1 MKFGRVMLA
10 LSAPWL
16 VSLAIAPVAVAAQN
30 DIGEK
35 DRRLSTYANPVDLPY
50 RYQPPAPA
58 PYREAADPTI
68 VYFKDRYWL
77 FASHS
82 LGYWWS
88 TDLLHWTFVAG
99 QGYDVGKFA
108 PTVVA
113 MHGRLYLAT
122 SQRAKKIWV
131 TDDPLTGLWT
141 EAGDVSPGF
150 DDPAMLLDDDGRL
163 YMYEGISPT
172 GVLRAHELDPK
183 TFQRLKSIDIPE
195 SRDKEHRGWEVVGEN
210 NELFTKPSYI
220 EGAWITKHDGRYY
233 LQYSAPGTQYKTY
246 ADGLLVADKPLGP
259 FVYQTY
265 SPISM
270 KPTGFIAGAGHSSTF
285 RSTQGQWWE
294 ASTMT
299 ISIRHPFERR
309 LGLFPAAFTRSGEL
323 VVDTYLG
330 DYPRYADGDRR
341 LTGWMLL
348 SRKKAVSASSS
359 LERLPVENAV
369 DEEVRSWWSAK
380 TGDAGEWYQIDL
392 GTPKTLQAVQI
403 NFADQDAVARGISSD
418 VYKYVLELS
427 DDGQSWRTVIDKSD
441 SGRDAPHD
449 YQVLAEPTRARF
461 VRLRNVHMPDSA
473 KFSLYDLRVFGT
485 GDGKR
490 PAGVTG
496 LKAQREAVDGRK
508 LHVEW
513 KPAAGA
519 EFYIVRMGARG
530 ADLNR
535 NYQIYDGKTS
545 LDVASLNLGIG
556 YCFSVDAVNENG
568 ISRGRKKQ
576 CVQ

>member
-1 MKFGRVMLA
+1 MSYRNSSAITAALIAYLLA
-10 LSAPWL
+10 ATSPASADG
-16 VSLAIAPVAVAAQN
+16 SN
-30 DIGEK
+30 
-35 DRRLSTYANPVDLPY
+35 RRFSTYANPIDLPY
-50 RYQPPAPA
+50 RYQSSSRA
-58 PYREAADPTI
+58 PYREAADPTV

-77 FASHS
+77 FPSHS

-108 PTVVA
+108 PTVVV
-113 MHGRLYLAT
+113 MNGRLYLAT
-122 SQRAKKIWV
+122 SQRAKKTWV

-163 YMYEGISPT
+163 YMYEGISGT

-183 TFQRLKSIDIPE
+183 TFQRLKSIDIPQ
-195 SRDKEHRGWEVVGEN
+195 SRDKERRGWEVVGEN
-210 NELFTKPSYI
+210 NENFTKPSYI

-233 LQYSAPGTQYKTY
+233 LQYAAPGTQYKTY
-246 ADGLLVADKPLGP
+246 ADGLLIADKPLGP
-259 FVYQTY
+259 FVYQQY
-265 SPISM
+265 SPISI
-270 KPTGFIAGAGHSSTF
+270 KPTGFIAGAGHGSIF
-285 RSTQGQWWE
+285 RGAQGHWWE

-299 ISIRHPFERR
+299 ISIRHQFERR
-309 LGLFPAAFTRSGEL
+309 LGLFPARFMRSGEL

-330 DYPRYADGDRR
+330 DYPRNADGDRG

-348 SRKKAVSASSS
+348 SRKEPVSASSS
-359 LERLPVENAV
+359 LEGFPVENAA
-369 DEEVRSWWSAK
+369 DEEIRSWWSAK
-380 TGDAGEWYQIDL
+380 TGDRDEWYQIDL
-392 GTPKTLQAVQI
+392 GAPKTLQAVQI
-403 NFADQDAVARGISSD
+403 NFADQDAVARRISND

-427 DDGQSWRTVIDKSD
+427 DDGQTWRMAIDKSQ

-449 YQVLAEPTRARF
+449 YQVLTEPTRARF

-490 PAGVTG
+490 PATVTA
-496 LKAQREAVDGRK
+496 LKAQRGAVDGRE
-508 LHVEW
+508 LHMEW

-519 EFYIVRMGARG
+519 EFYIVRLGTRG
-530 ADLNR
+530 GPLNQ
-535 NYQIYDGKTS
+535 NHQVYDGKTF
-545 LDVASLNLGIG
+545 LDVASLNIDIG

-568 ISRGRKKQ
+568 ISRGKKKQ
-576 CVQ
+576 CVR